1 MAATR
6 IWISSNHRKRLKSKL
21 NEILGKSTRNN
32 ARLSMRKGFGSL
44 NILISSHDLHI
55 QDCHFIGIA
64 PWRLISEMPRHN
76 TIHQSIYETGIS
88 HGLLISYLGLSN
100 HQPVSWIKQVLP
112 DSILKPFPVIKSK
125 YYKLISDSL
134 LLTSDKTN
142 IIYIYEGSF
151 SWAILIKLL
160 SLEIV
165 PTNVVCNLFPAS
177 KYENLMFK
185 SHKMKLR
192 YKLMFWII
200 SKSNRIQITVDTKHL
215 KEKINSIISVNPK
228 VEVFPLPSSFDLLVG
243 QKPKHGEHSKVLV
256 NLRDFPFSDLTNL
269 LEGSCRL
276 CSFVFASGLSEQA
289 VTSYGLLD
297 YQNVK
302 FEERSIAVEDYRYYI
317 DTFDYMIFLYKPSL
331 DSSGKILDCITR
343 KIPICLPKEATEW
356 VENAMDWNKT
366 FLFEFGNTHSAKS
379 AFNHPIFS
387 EPLKLGDPLCTAIN
401 TLQTF
406 SSYNFPPTERNLS
419 PYMLKVLMNLHY
431 LAVLSLGKVFS
442 LRKRLSNYV

>member
-1 MAATR
+1 VR
-6 IWISSNHRKRLKSKL
+6 SR
-21 NEILGKSTRNN
+21 
-32 ARLSMRKGFGSL
+32 FGSL
-44 NILISSHDLHI
+44 NILSSSRDLSI

-76 TIHQSIYETGIS
+76 TIHQSIYDTAIS
-88 HGLLISYLGLSN
+88 HGLSISYLGLSD

-112 DSILKPFPVIKSK
+112 NSILKPFPVMKSK

-134 LLTSDKTN
+134 LLTRDKTN

-151 SWAILIKLL
+151 SWAILLKLL
-160 SLEIV
+160 SLKIG
-165 PTNVVCNLFPAS
+165 PANVVCNLFPAS
-177 KYENLMFK
+177 KYENLIFK

-192 YKLMFWII
+192 YKLMFWIV

-215 KEKINSIISVNPK
+215 KEKINSIVSVNPK
-228 VEVFPLPSSFDLLVG
+228 VEVFPLPSSFDLLAG
-243 QKPKHGEHSKVLV
+243 QKPKHGEHSTVLV

-276 CSFVFASGLSEQA
+276 CSFVFPSGLSEQVA
-289 VTSYGLLD
+289 TSFSLLD

-302 FEERSIAVEDYRYYI
+302 FEERSIAVKDYRDYI
-317 DTFDYMIFLYKPSL
+317 DTFDYMIFLYRPSL

-343 KIPICLPKEATEW
+343 KIPMCLPKEATEW

-366 FLFEFGNTHSAKS
+366 FLFEFGNTQSAKS

-387 EPLKLGDPLCTAIN
+387 EPLKLDEPLCTPIN
-401 TLQTF
+401 TLQTV
-406 SSYNFPPTERNLS
+406 SSYNFLSRERNLS
-419 PYMLKVLMNLHY
+419 PYMLKVLINLHY
-431 LAVLSLGKVFS
+431 LGVLSSGKIFS
-442 LRKRLSNYV
+442 LRKRLSNHV

>member
-1 MAATR
+1 MLT
-6 IWISSNHRKRLKSKL
+6 
-21 NEILGKSTRNN
+21 
-32 ARLSMRKGFGSL
+32 GFGSL
-44 NILISSHDLHI
+44 NILSSSGDLHI

-88 HGLLISYLGLSN
+88 HGLSISYLGLSD
-100 HQPVSWIKQVLP
+100 HQPVSWIKQLLP
-112 DSILKPFPVIKSK
+112 DSILKPFPVMKSK

-134 LLTSDKTN
+134 SLTSDKTN
-142 IIYIYEGSF
+142 IVYIYEGSF

-160 SLEIV
+160 SLKIG
-165 PTNVVCNLFPAS
+165 TANVVCNLFPAS
-177 KYENLMFK
+177 KYEHLMFK

-192 YKLMFWII
+192 YRLMFLIV

-215 KEKINSIISVNPK
+215 KEKINSIVSVNSK
-228 VEVFPLPSSFDLLVG
+228 VEVFPLPSSFDLLMG
-243 QKPKHGEHSKVLV
+243 QKLKHSEHSRVLV
-256 NLRDFPFSDLTNL
+256 NIRDFPFSDLSNL

-289 VTSYGLLD
+289 ASSSGLLD

-302 FEERSIAVEDYRYYI
+302 FEGCSIPVEDYCEYI

-343 KIPICLPKEATEW
+343 KIPMCLPKEATEW

-366 FLFEFGNTHSAKS
+366 FLFEFGNTQSARG

-387 EPLKLGDPLCTAIN
+387 EPLKLGEPLCTPIN
-401 TLQTF
+401 TLRTF
-406 SSYNFPPTERNLS
+406 SAYNLPSYRRNLS
-419 PYMLKVLMNLHY
+419 PYILKLLINLHY
-431 LAVLSLGKVFS
+431 LGALSLGKVFS
-442 LRKRLSNYV
+442 FKIRLSNFV